1 MSGHHHHHHG
11 HHHDHHERVGSGP
24 AVLDIGGDI
33 GALVATMNHGRAGTE
48 LYLRP
53 VQDPATTVHTGVWER
68 VDAGPVVT
76 VALFPELREGS
87 YHLLDER
94 GAAVRRVEIVG
105 GEVATIDLRT

>member
-1 MSGHHHHHHG
+1 M
-11 HHHDHHERVGSGP
+11 
-24 AVLDIGGDI
+24 LDIGGDI

>member
-1 MSGHHHHHHG
+1 M
-11 HHHDHHERVGSGP
+11 
-24 AVLDIGGDI
+24 
-33 GALVATMNHGRAGTE
+33 
-48 LYLRP
+48 
-53 VQDPATTVHTGVWER
+53 WER

-76 VALFPELREGS
+76 VALFPELREGT